1 MSKQIDSRLIGQTI
15 RHLREEHRWSQQD
28 LADIIGYSD
37 RQIRRIETD
46 GTTNIEVVNNFAELF
61 EVSAF
66 DILNGCLLFLFLDV
80 LVFIEFIDVPGF
92 RFYFCRPA

>member
-66 DILNGCLLFLFLDV
+66 DILNGCLLFYLIQTIL
-80 LVFIEFIDVPGF
+80 
-92 RFYFCRPA
+92 